1 MKKALIFFLILLC
14 GGVIVYGNLHWKSMT
29 SGSASD
35 NEEVE
40 EKQEAANNEEE
51 EVSSSAASG
60 EHLALASNWPE
71 GARSVYEQKLEA
83 GEKFTIAL
91 VGSDEMETVEEGWN
105 DIVTSEV
112 KDTYGDTV
120 SLESLSY
127 NKNTLDFVR
136 DETFEEV
143 SELNPDL
150 VVFEPFVF
158 KDNGVVIIEDSLQN
172 IDTIIEE
179 VDGASFVITPPQPVY
194 QPALYA
200 TQVEELKG
208 YANANGIPYID
219 HWSHW
224 PDVED
229 EEIKNYLD
237 EVSSPNEEGHE
248 LWAKGVIEY
257 LVARP

>member
-29 SGSASD
+29 SGSASINKEVESKKD
-35 NEEVE
+35 TNKEEV
-40 EKQEAANNEEE
+40 N
-51 EVSSSAASG
+51 VSSNAESG
-60 EHLALASNWPE
+60 EYLALASNWPE
-71 GARSVYEQKLEA
+71 EAHSVYKQKLDA
-83 GEKFTIAL
+83 GEKFTIVL

-105 DIVTSEV
+105 DIVTNEL
-112 KDTYGDTV
+112 KDSYGDTV
-120 SLESLSY
+120 SVESLSY

-136 DETFEEV
+136 DETFDEITD
-143 SELNPDL
+143 LNPDL

-172 IDTIIEE
+172 IGTIIEE
-179 VDGASFVITPPQPVY
+179 VEGASFVITPPQPVY

-200 TQVEELKG
+200 TQIEELKQ
-208 YANANGIPYID
+208 YAEENGVPYIN
-219 HWSHW
+219 HWSNW

-248 LWAKGVIEY
+248 LWAKGVIDY
-257 LVARP
+257 LISRQ